1 MEKTLLR
8 HSLGEIT
15 FILEFLN
22 PSHIPYSLLSP
33 SATQNLAETNHHF
46 FFNLLLSSFFIFIIF
61 SELCMAEEDRTDMS
75 TVAAKK
81 LPV

>member
-33 SATQNLAETNHHF
+33 SATLYLAETNHHF
-46 FFNLLLSSFFIFIIF
+46 FLIAFLQS
-61 SELCMAEEDRTDMS
+61 
-75 TVAAKK
+75 
-81 LPV
+81 